1 MKKKLPAGIRI
12 ATILMTVFLIYTGYT
27 VVNQGIKIHKLKIL
41 KAEQEQE
48 IKDLNE
54 EIIALKEEIKS
65 GGTLQFVEKIA
76 RDEYGMLKPN
86 EIIFKD
92 KDKLQNEDGGGRSER

>member
-1 MKKKLPAGIRI
+1 MKKNLPAGIRI
-12 ATILMTVFLIYTGYT
+12 ATVLIALILVCTGYT
-27 VVNQGIKIHKLKIL
+27 VVKQRMQIHELKSIQ
-41 KAEQEQE
+41 AQQQEE
-48 IKDLNE
+48 LKDLNE

-92 KDKLQNEDGGGRSER
+92 KDKLENK